1 MFLLNSSLESVSSS
15 LNDSGW
21 INLNDKIK
29 YRKKNDAVTV
39 IGINLSVG
47 TTFELQGTLPEGFR
61 PSSAGYY
68 SGRCGTYSAK
78 SFFVHISDNGNIRTQ
93 TDVSYEN
100 GVFTAIFFV

>member
-1 MFLLNSSLESVSSS
+1 MLKSS

-29 YRKKNDAVTV
+29 YRKKNGAVTV
-39 IGINLSVG
+39 IGVSLSVG
-47 TTFELQGTLPEGFR
+47 TIFELQGTLPEGFR
-61 PSSAGYY
+61 PSSASYY
-68 SGRCGTYSAK
+68 SGSCGTYSAK

-100 GVFTAIFFV
+100 ATFTAIFFV